1 MSPVIPPTDDRFTLA
16 AVPSQSSRPHAT
28 PSTAPSHR
36 TRKQSTRATTVL
48 IPGDGSSNR
57 RDNTRV
63 SFFDPANQVTIDRL
77 IGSNANE
84 VDGEEENAQ
93 ATMANVEEMI
103 EGYEWA
109 SEDIIGRKTA
119 RGAAEMIE
127 ARLLDELMAL
137 EKVSGNHSFQR
148 TVIQVTLQANIHS
161 FLESDDRIGI
171 VLKYMDEAI
180 TELDSM
186 GSLIQSYKIHLNVRS
201 DVSTISC
208 SRLRFIRRRSATTSP
223 ISNLRT
229 GVFKSRHKTNMPFWL
244 S

>member
-1 MSPVIPPTDDRFTLA
+1 M
-16 AVPSQSSRPHAT
+16 
-28 PSTAPSHR
+28 
-36 TRKQSTRATTVL
+36 
-48 IPGDGSSNR
+48 
-57 RDNTRV
+57 

-137 EKVSGNHSFQR
+137 EKVGGNHSFQR
-148 TVIQVTLQANIHS
+148 THIQVTLQANIHS

-201 DVSTISC
+201 GVSTISC
-208 SRLRFIRRRSATTSP
+208 SLLRFIHRRSATTSL
-223 ISNLRT
+223 ISNLRI